1 MSHPRPFATRPVNF
15 SKVFRWRR
23 DNPQPVSVAV
33 VGTFNNWQPSPLKFN
48 REQGWWQLTLN
59 DIPGHRTH
67 NYMLLANGKPVN
79 DPHADGLATPQT
91 DEEKNHALHTPRG
104 PRVFVLFSQA
114 K

>member
-1 MSHPRPFATRPVNF
+1 MSHARPFATRPVTF

-23 DNPQPVSVAV
+23 DNPQPVTVV
-33 VGTFNNWQPSPLKFN
+33 LVGTFNNWQKTPLKFD
-48 REQGWWQLTLN
+48 RAHGWWQLTVH
-59 DIPGHRTH
+59 DIPGNRPH

-79 DPHADGLATPQT
+79 DPHADGLAVPHT
-91 DEEKNHALHTPRG
+91 DEEKHFAINTPRG